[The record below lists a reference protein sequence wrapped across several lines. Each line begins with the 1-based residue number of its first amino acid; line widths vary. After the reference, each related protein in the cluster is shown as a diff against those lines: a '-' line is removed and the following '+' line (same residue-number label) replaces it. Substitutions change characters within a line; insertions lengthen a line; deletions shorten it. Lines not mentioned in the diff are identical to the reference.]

1 MDPLSTLLI
10 ALPVLIF
17 SVVCHEVAHAWV
29 ALREGD
35 TTAYMLG
42 RITMNPVPHLDP
54 IGSLLVPAI
63 LAMSGTGILFGWA
76 KPVPVN
82 GRNFRNYKR
91 GDILVSLAG
100 VAANILLA
108 FLFAILLVPLYL
120 IWQQAPAMTPSFQ
133 VAEQMFVFGVLINFV
148 LAIFN
153 LIPIPPLDGS
163 HVLYHLLPPRLGAQ
177 YRSIGS
183 MGMLI
188 LLALLFL
195 GGFRFIAVPVHM
207 LSGILIGTARAV
219 AGV

>member
-1 MDPLSTLLI
+1 MDPLTTLAI

-35 TTAYMLG
+35 STAYMLG
-42 RITMNPVPHLDP
+42 RITLNPVPHLDP
-54 IGSLLVPAI
+54 IGSLLVPAV
-63 LAMSGTGILFGWA
+63 LAMTGSGFLFGWA

-82 GRNFRNYKR
+82 PRNFRDYKR

-100 VAANILLA
+100 VAANVVLA
-108 FLFAILLVPLYL
+108 VVFAILLVPVYL
-120 IWQQAPAMTPSFQ
+120 IWQQAPGFASYFQ
-133 VAEQMFVFGVLINFV
+133 TAELMLVFGVRINLI

-163 HVLYHLLPPRLGAQ
+163 HLMYHLLPPRLGAQ
-177 YRSIGS
+177 YRAIGG

-188 LLALLFL
+188 LVALLFL
-195 GGFRFIAVPVHM
+195 GGFRFLAVPVF
-207 LSGILIGTARAV
+207 LFSGILIGTARAIV
-219 AGV
+219 GL